1 MFTTIEGLTSPLRS
15 WRETSRSC
23 ALRLVQSAGGTSR
36 AGSVVATD
44 CLEADLGRLFRWL
57 GEELTTSLRSTAIS
71 HLHLRDWSEETH
83 ARRVRVELPNGTVVY
98 ETRAYAFATSEQL
111 TPEFQQ
117 EKEKERLEKAQ
128 RLAAAHRAAKKARRA
143 ARPPG

>member
-1 MFTTIEGLTSPLRS
+1 M
-15 WRETSRSC
+15 
-23 ALRLVQSAGGTSR
+23 
-36 AGSVVATD
+36 
-44 CLEADLGRLFRWL
+44 GRLFRWL
-57 GEELTTSLRSTAIS
+57 GEELTPSLRSTAIS

-111 TPEFQQ
+111 TPEYQQ

>member
-1 MFTTIEGLTSPLRS
+1 MPHMSKPGVSSKHSTAAMPFRI
-15 WRETSRSC
+15 
-23 ALRLVQSAGGTSR
+23 VF
-36 AGSVVATD
+36 ATD
-44 CLEADLGRLFRWL
+44 EPIV
-57 GEELTTSLRSTAIS
+57 TAPRNS
-71 HLHLRDWSEETH
+71 KTA
-83 ARRVRVELPNGTVVY
+83 ARHTAWRTVSALAPTEV
-98 ETRAYAFATSEQL
+98 AYAFATSEQL